1 MKTVVAML
9 MLILVCGCGEQ
20 QESSKARDRIDDDI
34 ARFMPPI
41 GGTNHLQE
49 KASFLARKIRAL
61 PNYEERR
68 ARVRQWVDGM
78 LSFDMRTLDFYSQGR
93 NIRAVHDLVMSE
105 VREAL
110 DDDSSSATV
119 DVWDFYLRMLKWLRD
134 QTDRLET
141 IDRSPSGM
149 TGNCVTNAVQ
159 AKVFRDWFNCY
170 TLCSGTY
177 KATVRRL
184 EKRELNALRKKGI
197 PSSTCEELRRRLVE
211 FMEGNG
217 E

>member
-1 MKTVVAML
+1 M
-9 MLILVCGCGEQ
+9 
-20 QESSKARDRIDDDI
+20 
-34 ARFMPPI
+34 
-41 GGTNHLQE
+41 
-49 KASFLARKIRAL
+49 

-68 ARVRQWVDGM
+68 ARVSQWVDGM
-78 LSFDMRTLDFYSQGR
+78 LSFDMRKLDFYSQGR
-93 NIRAVHDLVMSE
+93 NIRAVHDLVMFD

-110 DDDSSSATV
+110 GDDTSSAAV

-134 QTDRLET
+134 QIDRLET
-141 IDRSPSGM
+141 ADRPPDG
-149 TGNCVTNAVQ
+149 TAGNCVTNALQ

-170 TLCSGTY
+170 SLCTGTY

-184 EKRELNALRKKGI
+184 EKRELDALRGKGI
-197 PSSTCEELRRRLVE
+197 PSSTCEELRRHLAE

>member
-1 MKTVVAML
+1 MKTVVTML
-9 MLILVCGCGEQ
+9 MLIFVCGCGKQ
-20 QESSKARDRIDDDI
+20 QESSKVRNRIDDDL

-41 GGTNHLQE
+41 GGTSHLQE
-49 KASFLARKIRAL
+49 KASSLARKIRSL

-78 LSFDMRTLDFYSQGR
+78 LSFDIRTLDFYSQGR
-93 NIRAVHDLVMSE
+93 NIRAVHDLVMFE
-105 VREAL
+105 IREAL
-110 DDDSSSATV
+110 GDDSSSATM
-119 DVWDFYLRMLKWLRD
+119 DAWDFYLRMLKWLRD
-134 QTDRLET
+134 QTDRLGS
-141 IDRSPSGM
+141 IDRPPSGM
-149 TGNCVTNAVQ
+149 TGTCVTNAVQ
-159 AKVFRDWFNCY
+159 AKVFRDWHNCY
-170 TLCSGTY
+170 TLCAGTY

-211 FMEGNG
+211 FIKGNG

>member
-1 MKTVVAML
+1 MKTVVTML
-9 MLILVCGCGEQ
+9 MLILVCGCGKQ
-20 QESSKARDRIDDDI
+20 QESNKARDRIDDDI

-41 GGTNHLQE
+41 DGTNHLQE
-49 KASFLARKIRAL
+49 KASSLVRKIRAL

-68 ARVRQWVDGM
+68 VRVNQWVDRL

-110 DDDSSSATV
+110 GDDSSSATV

-134 QTDRLET
+134 QTDRLGS
-141 IDRSPSGM
+141 IDRSPNGM

-159 AKVFRDWFNCY
+159 AKVFRDWSNCY
-170 TLCSGTY
+170 TLCTGTY
-177 KATVRRL
+177 NATVRRL
-184 EKRELNALRKKGI
+184 EKRELDALRKRGI
-197 PSSTCEELRRRLVE
+197 PSSTCEDLRRRLVE
-211 FMEGNG
+211 FMKGNG